1 MPFKLAENIHLKL
14 SHYTDDGKLITV
26 AYIPATYNHSK
37 NGPVIADGS
46 NWLSFLHLPD
56 GRTEHC
62 RMPFRLL
69 DQRLRED
76 KERMAKERKEYDVQ
90 AIIAAKVKKAEGFG
104 L

>member
-1 MPFKLAENIHLKL
+1 MSFKVAENIHLKL
-14 SHYTDDGKLITV
+14 SHLTEDGKLITI
-26 AYIPATYNHSK
+26 AYIPPTYKHTK
-37 NGPVIADGS
+37 KGPEIVDGS
-46 NWLSFLHLPD
+46 NWLAFLHLPD

-62 RMPFRLL
+62 RMPVRLL

-76 KERMAKERKEYDVQ
+76 KDRMAKERKEYDVQ